1 MELTP
6 ELRKL
11 RDFYYKQAL
20 ALPPERD
27 FVRAEGLLGKPTYFT
42 LAHLREHLNNPL
54 LTPEFFKLYWQ
65 GAQVDARPAMGHKL
79 IQGSEVPF
87 LNKGIIEQYL
97 ANGAAIVLEA
107 IDLFDPM
114 VNAMCAAIDAG
125 GERVLSNAVAFL
137 SQKRGGEAYRGHLD
151 TADVLVVQLSGAKR
165 WFVHKRQ
172 QPRWVDLAE
181 LEPAAMGP
189 VQAEFVMRPGDVI
202 FLRSYTP
209 HRVQTEDEHSLHMA
223 FDICD
228 RHVNAD
234 TALHFLLEAYNRE
247 AVPTYSPNSAVID
260 RLVDLAR
267 RPAYRQR
274 VEELNTVQGGHYKQ
288 ARALFGANRVQAL
301 DALIASESGRTDQTR
316 K

>member
-11 RDFYYKQAL
+11 RDFYYKHAL
-20 ALPPERD
+20 TLPLERD
-27 FVRAEGLLGKPTYFT
+27 FVRAEGLLGRPTYFT
-42 LAHLREHLNNPL
+42 LSHLREHLNNPL

-65 GAQVDARPAMGHKL
+65 GKQVDARPAMGHKL

-107 IDLFDPM
+107 IDLFDPV
-114 VNAMCAAIDAG
+114 VNAMCAAIDDG
-125 GERVLSNAVAFL
+125 GERVLSNSVAFF
-137 SQKRGGEAYRGHLD
+137 SQKRGGEAYRGHVD

-165 WFVHKRQ
+165 WFLHQRQ
-172 QPRWVDLAE
+172 KPRWVDLAE
-181 LEPAAMGP
+181 MEPTAMGP
-189 VQAEFVMRPGDVI
+189 VQAEFVMRPGDAI

-209 HRVQTEDEHSLHMA
+209 HRVRTEEEHSLHMA

-228 RHVNAD
+228 RHINAD
-234 TALHFLLEAYNRE
+234 TALHLLLESYNRE
-247 AVPTYSPNSAVID
+247 AVSTYSADGSVID
-260 RLVDLAR
+260 RLVELANSPGYR
-267 RPAYRQR
+267 RR
-274 VEELNTVQGGHYKQ
+274 VEELGSAQGGHYKQ
-288 ARALFGANRVQAL
+288 ARALFGANRVHAL
-301 DALIASESGRTDQTR
+301 DGLIAAGQAHAAKAE